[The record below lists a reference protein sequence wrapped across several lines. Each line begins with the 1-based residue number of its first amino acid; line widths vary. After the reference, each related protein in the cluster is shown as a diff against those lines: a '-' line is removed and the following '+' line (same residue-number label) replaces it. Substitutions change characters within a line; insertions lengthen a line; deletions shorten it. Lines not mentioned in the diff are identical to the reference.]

1 MGKGNVARFTAGATI
16 HTDDN
21 ALVEFAAPRGL
32 TLGIYQWPLVEAI
45 EQYREADL
53 SFLTSSEQDAKAL
66 AEAKTQTSR
75 LIEAQGEVYQA
86 YFLQEP
92 GRIGQDARTAPEG
105 RLPQPQRRPAS
116 RSPSIPSEKMRSKW
130 WRPVRSMAPPP
141 FTDR

>member
-1 MGKGNVARFTAGATI
+1 MARFAAGATI

-32 TLGIYQWPLVEAI
+32 TMGIYQWPLVEAI

-66 AEAKTQTSR
+66 AETKAQTAR
-75 LIEAQGEVYQA
+75 LIAGPGGGLSGL
-86 YFLQEP
+86 FPPKP

-105 RLPQPQRRPAS
+105 RL
-116 RSPSIPSEKMRSKW
+116 
-130 WRPVRSMAPPP
+130 
-141 FTDR
+141 T